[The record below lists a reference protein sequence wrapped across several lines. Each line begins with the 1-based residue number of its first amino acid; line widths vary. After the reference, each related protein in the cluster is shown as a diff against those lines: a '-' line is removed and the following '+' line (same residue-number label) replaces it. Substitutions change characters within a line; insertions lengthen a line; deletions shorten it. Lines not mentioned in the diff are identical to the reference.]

1 MEPIVLAIILGILE
15 RAFAMIVGGLSLYF
29 GYKLLVKKPGKK
41 SDSRGKIALPG
52 GGSIDLN
59 RVGPGVFFALFGAI
73 VVALSLYNT
82 ISYTETIT
90 NNPDS
95 SGQVVREF
103 SGVGSSQELSVDAA
117 RELLQQDIIFINKT
131 LPTVLRTDL
140 SAEQQAS
147 LEIDIE
153 QVKLD
158 LMQTVWDDDWGD
170 YTEFKELVQSG
181 ALDKAPQELQS
192 AVEYFRQ
199 GQGE

>member
-1 MEPIVLAIILGILE
+1 LNQLVALVVLGDA
-15 RAFAMIVGGLSLYF
+15 A
-29 GYKLLVKKPGKK
+29 
-41 SDSRGKIALPG
+41 SRGAFEPQQLE
-52 GGSIDLN
+52 
-59 RVGPGVFFALFGAI
+59 VFALLAMEAHGYGYLIAGAFFG
-73 VVALSLYNT
+73 VH
-82 ISYTETIT
+82 
-90 NNPDS
+90 
-95 SGQVVREF
+95 
-103 SGVGSSQELSVDAA
+103 ELSVDAA

-192 AVEYFRQ
+192 AAEYFRQ